1 MEENIQKREAVN
13 PTKQHSIKCP
23 KLFGEECACDG
34 YHTFD
39 ELYDHRIT
47 LYIALCRWMTQEPKH
62 YEMPWRSKK
71 HSDGEFAFGG
81 TWFVLGIGKEAG
93 KQITYHL
100 PIERW
105 NETDFAETLEKA
117 PIYDNHSSDD
127 VLNRLKY
134 L

>member
-1 MEENIQKREAVN
+1 MKEH
-13 PTKQHSIKCP
+13 TKNCKSIGAELESYCD
-23 KLFGEECACDG
+23 CDG

-47 LYIALCRWMTQEPKH
+47 LYIALCRVLAKDAGH
-62 YEMPWRSKK
+62 NGVWRSKK
-71 HSDGEFAFGG
+71 HSDGELAFGG

-105 NETDFAETLEKA
+105 DETAFAKTLERALKWDGHTSA
-117 PIYDNHSSDD
+117 D
-127 VLNRLKY
+127 VLERLKN